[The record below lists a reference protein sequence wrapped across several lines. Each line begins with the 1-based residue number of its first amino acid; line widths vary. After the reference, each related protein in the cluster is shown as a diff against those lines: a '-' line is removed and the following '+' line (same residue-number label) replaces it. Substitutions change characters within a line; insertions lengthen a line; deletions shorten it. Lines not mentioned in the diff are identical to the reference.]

1 MTSKENLP
9 EAVKSLIKKGLV
21 GTQEEIVDILTREGY
36 DVNQSKIS
44 RLLRKLLAVKI
55 KNDRGETIYTLP
67 KEPIPPSTKTPLTHL
82 VLDIAAN
89 ENLVVIQ
96 TSPGSASLIARMLD
110 YHETNTNILATIAG
124 DNTIFVAPKSANQIK
139 KTLEEVKRLLAT
151 IS

>member
-55 KNDRGETIYTLP
+55 KNDQGETIYTLP